1 MRLLKFSPW
10 IGILVFAV
18 AAFILGVISHSFLR
32 GGASVA
38 DQNLGLVVGPL
49 LKGPADPP
57 VFAYWISG
65 TGDEGQKML
74 RLLKAVYHPRNRYV
88 LHLDAGSS
96 ALERINLAHSIQSER
111 LFRAFRNVDVIGQ
124 NYAVDRTGPSILSA
138 TLHGAA
144 VLLRLSADWDWFITL
159 SSSDYPIMTQ
169 DDLLHVFT
177 SLPRN
182 LNFIDHTSDLGW
194 KEYDRF
200 DKIVVDPSL
209 YMDKNSQL
217 LISSGTRKTPDAFK
231 IFTGSPWV
239 ILSRAFVEHCIRGSD
254 NLPRKLLMY
263 FANVAYSMESYF
275 QTVICNSPEFQNT
288 TVNTDLRYIV
298 WDNPPGLEPLFL
310 NQSYYKAMI
319 KSRAAFAR
327 RFMEDDPVLK
337 KVDKK
342 ILKRAQNGVGFGQW
356 CSAQLKNNGEKTLKG
371 DTCSSGVDINTVKPS
386 PSAASRLGSREQYI
400 TDLETELV
408 LLLWELDAS
417 FLINIKFL
425 KIEAI
430 TSPNH
435 PMRVKAQQV
444 ERDEAMKDSD
454 VKLLAAVHIVY
465 EATAVVSKQSW
476 GIRVKHSNGVIP

>member
-1 MRLLKFSPW
+1 MIESFVNTWRRLMHKIGGNNWIVNSSCPMRLLKFSPR
-10 IGILVFAV
+10 IVIVVLVV
-18 AAFILGVISHSFLR
+18 AASILGVLTHSFLQ
-32 GGASVA
+32 GGAWIAA
-38 DQNLGLVVGPL
+38 DQKLGLVVGPL

-65 TGDEGQKML
+65 TGGEGQKML
-74 RLLKAVYHPRNRYV
+74 RLLKAVYHPRNRYL

-96 ALERINLAHSIQSER
+96 AVERSNLARSVQSER
-111 LFRAFRNVDVIGQ
+111 LFRAFRNVYVIGQ
-124 NYAVDRTGPSILSA
+124 SYAVDRTGPSVLAA

-144 VLLRLSADWDWFITL
+144 VLLRLNADWDWFITL
-159 SSSDYPIMTQ
+159 SASDYPLVTQ
-169 DDLLHVFT
+169 DDLLHVFA

-194 KEYDRF
+194 KEYARF

-239 ILSRAFVEHCIRGSD
+239 ILSRAFVEHCIQGSD

-288 TVNTDLRYIV
+288 TVNNDLRYIV

-310 NQSYYKAMI
+310 NQTHFKAMI

-327 RFMEDDPVLK
+327 KFVEDDPVLK
-337 KVDKK
+337 KVDKR
-342 ILKRAQNGVGFGQW
+342 ILKRVQSGVGFGQW
-356 CSAQLKNNGEKTLKG
+356 CSSRPGNKKNKSKG
-371 DTCSSGVDINTVKPS
+371 DACLSWGDINVVKPG
-386 PSAASRLGSREQYI
+386 PSATRLKS
-400 TDLETELV
+400 LV
-408 LLLWELDAS
+408 AK
-417 FLINIKFL
+417 LISEDKLFSDQCKF
-425 KIEAI
+425 
-430 TSPNH
+430 
-435 PMRVKAQQV
+435 
-444 ERDEAMKDSD
+444 
-454 VKLLAAVHIVY
+454 
-465 EATAVVSKQSW
+465 
-476 GIRVKHSNGVIP
+476 